1 VVRAFAVIALALAL
15 GCSSGDPAGGTGGAA
30 GSGGLA
36 GSAGAAGA
44 AGAGGS
50 SVGGFAG
57 LGFDCGQGDPKAD
70 DRPLPKD
77 VTAAAP
83 NLELAATSR
92 RIEVWTP
99 VDSPL
104 KDSEVIDFGQGACE
118 ALLFDLD
125 AHQVAQPDLSTRVRI
140 VVVDGATFDQATGAP
155 GAYGVA
161 FSATHS
167 TTDAVILPADG
178 LANVVELD
186 DTLAHELTHIVS
198 GRAAPYDAWLPWWLI
213 EGIAVLSGS
222 QFGKKLHDQPTGFVV
237 DWLDVADGSD
247 ADLTFQRYG
256 LEDQT
261 QNLGEVGHDQ
271 ALSGFFIEYLRVKR
285 GIADVQARLLAVMR
299 KVSDGD
305 DFAATFAAE
314 LGVPLAQAQADYA
327 QFLDDTVADLAKR
340 YAGTV
345 FE

>member
-1 VVRAFAVIALALAL
+1 MVRAFAGVALALAV
-15 GCSSGDPAGGTGGAA
+15 GCSSGEPAGGTGGAA
-30 GSGGLA
+30 GSGGLS
-36 GSAGAAGA
+36 GTGGAAGA
-44 AGAGGS
+44 AGSA
-50 SVGGFAG
+50 VGGFAG
-57 LGFDCGQGDPKAD
+57 LGFECGTGEPVAD

-92 RIEVWTP
+92 RIEVWAP

-104 KDSEVIDFGQGACE
+104 LDSEVTDFGKGSCQ

-125 AHQVAQPDLSTRVRI
+125 VHQVPQADLSTRVRI
-140 VVVDGATFDQATGAP
+140 VVVDGPTFDLATGAP

-161 FSATHS
+161 FSATKS

-178 LANVVELD
+178 LENLVELD
-186 DTLAHELTHIVS
+186 DTLAHELTHVIS

-222 QFGKKLHDQPTGFVV
+222 QLGKKLHDQPTSFVM
-237 DWLDVADGSD
+237 DWLDIADGSD
-247 ADLTFQRYG
+247 AELTFQRYG

-271 ALSGFFIEYLRVKR
+271 ALSGFFIEFLRVKV
-285 GIADVQARLLAVMR
+285 GIADVQKRLLGVMR

-305 DFAATFAAE
+305 DFDATFAAE
-314 LGVPLAQAQADYA
+314 LGVPLGQAQADYA
-327 QFLDDTVADLAKR
+327 KFLDDTAGDLAKR